1 MVVLIAIRG
10 FWAIKVAYQVT
21 VQYKYDSEMMKV
33 GKLSLGLPRLLTVLL
48 FNLGT
53 FKYSKSLRLALK

>member
-33 GKLSLGLPRLLTVLL
+33 GKLSLGLPRLLTVVIQ
-48 FNLGT
+48 F
-53 FKYSKSLRLALK
+53 RDI